1 MYKKMLQKLTEKL
14 RVKFLDTT
22 RHYSMEKIA
31 RLDDAFFKC
40 QFDENRHQFFPH
52 FFAQNS
58 QFNRKTFFDA
68 NKIEYNH
75 SLGRKKLL

>member
-1 MYKKMLQKLTEKL
+1 MITALGCKIDRIDAKKFD
-14 RVKFLDTT
+14 KFAVMQQDSETLIYD
-22 RHYSMEKIA
+22 
-31 RLDDAFFKC
+31 LKC

>member
-1 MYKKMLQKLTEKL
+1 MKYRIRWENKN
-14 RVKFLDTT
+14 F
-22 RHYSMEKIA
+22 
-31 RLDDAFFKC
+31 DDMGTLKC

-75 SLGRKKLL
+75 SSGRKKLL